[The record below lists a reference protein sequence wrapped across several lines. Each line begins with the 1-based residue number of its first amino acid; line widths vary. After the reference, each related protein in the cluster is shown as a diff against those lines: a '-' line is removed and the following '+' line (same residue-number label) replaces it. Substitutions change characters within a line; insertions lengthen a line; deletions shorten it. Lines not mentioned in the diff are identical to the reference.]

1 MSIEEVYA
9 TLEALSLDP
18 NPVQLPE
25 LDLSAPCPEGYSD
38 DE

>member
-1 MSIEEVYA
+1 MNIQEIFD

-18 NPVQLPE
+18 VQPPE
-25 LDLSAPCPEGYSD
+25 LDLSAPAPEGYSD